1 MIIGALAPG
10 SFAFSLDMETAP
22 LLRGGSA
29 ETWGAVF
36 SVKGALGIS
45 HWCVIDIS
53 LPQFQ
58 QLSFVGSCLPLQLVL
73 ASYSASPA
81 AASSAVAFLAAAFS
95 AACFTAAFSAATLSS
110 VPFSAAGYSTSWQQ
124 LLFSPSF
131 WLGWGSFWAGVG
143 PRCRCSRLLG
153 KGYQLKPSISPG
165 QHASSLAQSKWNSTS
180 ALLPVFHWS
189 TTVWNHCIAP
199 SRALAW
205 LFGQLQA
212 GSHSREVSPPWAAGH
227 LLPPTSLVCCIF

>member
-73 ASYSASPA
+73 AAYSDSPA

-153 KGYQLKPSISPG
+153 KGCQLKPSISPG
-165 QHASSLAQSKWNSTS
+165 QHASSLVSVHFHSGTPLQLSCQFSTGQQQSG
-180 ALLPVFHWS
+180 
-189 TTVWNHCIAP
+189 TTA
-199 SRALAW
+199 
-205 LFGQLQA
+205 
-212 GSHSREVSPPWAAGH
+212 
-227 LLPPTSLVCCIF
+227 